1 MQFTTSIL
9 AILATAAIT
18 NAVVVDLFSDTDCQV
33 PAGSRNVWDNSCA
46 PLGGFQSFRITGSG
60 GSGQQ
65 LSAYSK
71 NYCADKVT
79 ACVGVSAT
87 GDCQRATNDNGGSN
101 AMGSS
106 PVCGAL

>member
-1 MQFTTSIL
+1 MHTTTGIL
-9 AILATAAIT
+9 ALLSLSAFSS
-18 NAVVVDLFSDTDCQV
+18 AVIVDLFSDTNRKIT
-33 PAGSRNVWDNSCA
+33 AGSRNVWDNSCA
-46 PLGGFQSFRITGSG
+46 PLGGFQSLHITGSG

-87 GDCQRATNDNGGSN
+87 GDCQRVTNDNGGSN
-101 AMGSS
+101 AMGPSS
-106 PVCGAL
+106 VCSAL